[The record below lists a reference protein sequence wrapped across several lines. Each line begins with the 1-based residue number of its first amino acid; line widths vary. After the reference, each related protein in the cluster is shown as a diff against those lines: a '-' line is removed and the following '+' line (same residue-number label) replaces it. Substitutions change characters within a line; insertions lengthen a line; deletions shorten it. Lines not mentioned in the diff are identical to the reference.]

1 MNWTLWSSSWGYQK
15 TLPSSIS
22 SSDSSSSR
30 ARQSGKKWHQ
40 GGESQETK
48 EGATISGLISA
59 SACLNAESPRTA
71 LSSVRITSSAYT
83 TLKRSLSIIYP
94 FNPYIFVLYVNCI
107 NLRPA
112 IC

>member
-22 SSDSSSSR
+22 SSDRSSSR

-71 LSSVRITSSAYT
+71 LSSVRITSSAST
-83 TLKRSLSIIYP
+83 TLKS
-94 FNPYIFVLYVNCI
+94 FNESKETV
-107 NLRPA
+107 
-112 IC
+112 